1 MSETSENKRESATTS
16 HSGGGHGAERDCE
29 TRRAILEAARK
40 RFLHYSYKKTT
51 IDEIAQDA
59 KVGKGTV
66 YLYFD
71 SKEDILLTIAKGVKR
86 NVTEQMQAI
95 AVSLATPEEKLR
107 RMVVA
112 NVLSVHD
119 ACTGAAHGIELVD
132 ETMQPKIA
140 ACAQNEYVA
149 QLALIA
155 QVLDEGV
162 ARGEFTLPGGDSHA
176 AAWNFKMAFVSF
188 FPPYVSACHQGD
200 SRCRVSMESRVES
213 MLEFVLHGLRYR
225 GTGA

>member
-1 MSETSENKRESATTS
+1 MIESQDNKKEGIT
-16 HSGGGHGAERDCE
+16 HGHGAERDCE
-29 TRRAILEAARK
+29 TRRAILDAARK

-71 SKEDILLTIAKGVKR
+71 SKEDILLTIAKSVKK

-95 AVSLATPEEKLR
+95 ASSLATPEEKLR
-107 RMVVA
+107 RMVIA

-119 ACTGAAHGIELVD
+119 ACMGAAHGIELVD

-140 ACAQNEYVA
+140 RCARNEHEA

-155 QVLDEGV
+155 QVLEEGV
-162 ARGEFTLPGGDSHA
+162 EHGVFTLPEGDSQA

-188 FPPYVSACHQGD
+188 FPPYIEACHQGD
-200 SRCRVSMESRVES
+200 SRCRVSMETRVKS

-225 GTGA
+225 SPGA